1 MREDR
6 ETRRFQDVSAKI
18 LLVEDDADAR
28 EAIADLLID
37 RGFEVLATD
46 EGRKA
51 LELME
56 AWRPVLVLL
65 DLHMPGMDGREFRA
79 QQMLRG
85 RLAKI
90 PVIVMTGDPDPTVDA
105 EAMLAKPFKAEDLLA
120 AVARFVPTHGA
131 PLVRPPA

>member
-1 MREDR
+1 MRRGR

-120 AVARFVPTHGA
+120 AVARFVPNHGA

>member
-1 MREDR
+1 
-6 ETRRFQDVSAKI
+6 VSAKI

-120 AVARFVPTHGA
+120 AVARFVPNHGA

>member
-1 MREDR
+1 MRGGR

-28 EAIADLLID
+28 EAIADLLIE

-120 AVARFVPTHGA
+120 AVARFVPNHGA